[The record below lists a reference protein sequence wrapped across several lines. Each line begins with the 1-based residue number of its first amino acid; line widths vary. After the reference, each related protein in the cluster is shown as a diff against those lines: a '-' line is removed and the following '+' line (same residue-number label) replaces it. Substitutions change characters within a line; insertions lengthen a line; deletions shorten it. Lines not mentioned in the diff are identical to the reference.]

1 MKKDRLK
8 KLFDHVDENEKS
20 TVEFQTVWRK
30 AHRRDWKRRLFQSA
44 GPNLAVLMILLIL
57 TPLAGYYVIN
67 PEHISDSS
75 QSSSNKSENVYDL
88 SGKVYNFP
96 NQIVIKGETGLPEG
110 AILTIEHLARDD
122 QTLIRKEE
130 VSTTSDGYFQY
141 KTDRL
146 EKDKEYIVKVIL
158 YPHLQTESI
167 KNQLGERGENL
178 KKRKNVFRYQRGEAE
193 YSGMKMVG
201 LVNKIEDTTEYVSA
215 EFLRNEQE
223 FNDINQIA
231 Q

>member
-20 TVEFQTVWRK
+20 SVEFQTVWRK
-30 AHRRDWKRRLFQSA
+30 AHRRDWKRRLSQSA

-57 TPLAGYYVIN
+57 TPLAGYYFIN
-67 PEHISDSS
+67 PEHPSDSA
-75 QSSSNKSENVYDL
+75 QSSANQNEKVYDL

-110 AILTIEHLARDD
+110 AILTIEHLERDG

-130 VSTTSDGYFQY
+130 VSTTSTGYFQY
-141 KTDRL
+141 TTDRL

-158 YPHLQTESI
+158 YPHLQNESI
-167 KNQLGERGENL
+167 KNQIGERGENL
-178 KKRKNVFRYQRGEAE
+178 KKRKNVFWYQRGEVE
-193 YSGMKMVG
+193 YFGMKMVG
-201 LVNKIEDTTEYVSA
+201 IVNKIEDTTEYVSS
-215 EFLRNEQE
+215 EFLRSEKE
-223 FNDINQIA
+223 FSDINQIV